1 MSVSVAKLNPAS
13 LPVAGNDG
21 LWATMNV
28 KRHILV
34 LGGARSGKSA
44 YGEELAGNHVG
55 PLIYIA
61 TAEAKDG
68 EMKERIAAHIERR
81 GSGWK
86 TVEAPLELAGAIKAN
101 AAEGRFLLV
110 DCITLWLTNVMLN
123 DEDTEQAIETLLAVL
138 AEAPGTIVMVSN
150 EVGLGI
156 VPENALARRFRDEAG
171 RVHQKLAAC
180 CDEVVF
186 VAAGLPLHLKGKG

>member
-1 MSVSVAKLNPAS
+1 MKADI
-13 LPVAGNDG
+13 DG
-21 LWATMNV
+21 L
-28 KRHILV
+28 ILAA
-34 LGGARSGKSA
+34 GRSSRMHSNKVEA
-44 YGEELAGNHVG
+44 VLAGK
-55 PLIYIA
+55 PL
-61 TAEAKDG
+61 K
-68 EMKERIAAHIERR
+68 RPL
-81 GSGWK
+81 SSQ
-86 TVEAPLELAGAIKAN
+86 APLKPMRRKAVF
-101 AAEGRFLLV
+101 FLL
-110 DCITLWLTNVMLN
+110 IASLWLTNVMLS